1 MKKISKK
8 LLSGL
13 MLGTMLLSGSLQAGT
28 VTNVPVSGAATGIE
42 LGEKTFLETN
52 NIKIT
57 PWSQFNKA
65 TLNYDNSY
73 QTREEKAKMQ
83 VTQSA
88 PDKDGNVVTTF
99 IYTQY
104 VTTSSLL
111 KNRPAIIDGYTGMD
125 LFLDAYK
132 DGVTKGKYFYGTAK
146 TATFPLKNL
155 NYNLTYTFNVIK
167 HTEPTYIV
175 TKFFIRHPQE
185 YKGLLF
191 MLGGANP
198 TQVQL
203 VHDIPSNQYFYGDYP
218 ALLKNGYFFTY
229 ENK

>member
-73 QTREEKAKMQ
+73 QTRDENAKMQ

-104 VTTSSLL
+104 VTTTSML
-111 KNRPAIIDGYTGMD
+111 KNNPTILDGNTGLDLYIDVFKEGEH
-125 LFLDAYK
+125 
-132 DGVTKGKYFYGTAK
+132 KGKYFYGHAK
-146 TATFPLKNL
+146 TDTVSLMSGSM
-155 NYNLTYTFNVIK
+155 TYTYNVIK
-167 HTEPTYIV
+167 RTEPTYV
-175 TKFFIRHPQE
+175 VSKYFIRHPQE
-185 YKGLLF
+185 YKGLVF

-198 TQVQL
+198 TQRQIL
-203 VHDIPSNQYFYGDYP
+203 HDIPEYRYNYNDYP
-218 ALLKNGYFFTY
+218 ALLKNSYFFTY